1 MTDNV
6 IDVEF
11 REVPKDI
18 PEEKAEVPADHPG
31 FDKREERVF
40 ELLKPIREQI
50 LKCETRGEVLL
61 MAGQLL
67 QHAKDI
73 YLCELGVETTKAI
86 FNNLDFE
93 MPVDE
98 TENDSN

>member
-1 MTDNV
+1 MIDNNI
-6 IDVEF
+6 IDVD
-11 REVPKDI
+11 VKDVTN
-18 PEEKAEVPADHPG
+18 EHPG

-50 LKCETRGEVLL
+50 LKCETRGEALL

-73 YLCELGVETTKAI
+73 YLCELGVDATKVI

-98 TENDSN
+98 TEDNPN

>member
-6 IDVEF
+6 IDVDF
-11 REVPKDI
+11 REVPKEV
-18 PEEKAEVPADHPG
+18 PEEHPG

-40 ELLKPIREQI
+40 ELLQPIREQI

-67 QHAKDI
+67 QHAKDMYI
-73 YLCELGVETTKAI
+73 CELGIETTKMI
-86 FNNLDFE
+86 FNNLEFE

-98 TENDSN
+98 TEINSN